1 MATRTTHKIQKCV
14 RPYCRG
20 IKCNLGIISRQ
31 QEGETMKR
39 LVVVVLGTLAFTL
52 STFAINGAIAQVPP
66 DANNPNEAVPD
77 KHAYTPYGET
87 ITLDQAKKVAD
98 AALAES
104 AKRGW
109 QMCISV
115 VGPTGDLIVFEKMDQ
130 CQYSSIT
137 ISQHKAR
144 TAARYRRPTV
154 VFERLLGKGDF
165 YSYLTT
171 LDDVIASR
179 GGNPIVV
186 NGKIVGAIGVSGG
199 TGSQDDVISLAGAK
213 VVQ

>member
-1 MATRTTHKIQKCV
+1 
-14 RPYCRG
+14 
-20 IKCNLGIISRQ
+20 
-31 QEGETMKR
+31 MKK
-39 LVVVVLGTLAFTL
+39 LVVALLGALAFTL
-52 STFAINGAIAQVPP
+52 SAFAINGAIAQVPP
-66 DANNPNEAVPD
+66 DPNNPNEAVPD
-77 KHAYTPYGET
+77 KHAYMPYGET
-87 ITLDQAKKVAD
+87 ITLEQAKKVAD

-130 CQYSSIT
+130 CQFASIT

-154 VFERLLGKGDF
+154 VFERLLAKGDF
-165 YSYLTT
+165 FSYLTT

-179 GGNPIVV
+179 GGNPLMVG
-186 NGKIVGAIGVSGG
+186 GKVVGAIGVSGG
-199 TGSQDDVISLAGAK
+199 SGAQDDLLSQAGVAVLK
-213 VVQ
+213 